1 MVRRRLRAGIQAS
14 AGGDELRAE
23 IVGIGTE
30 LLLGQIANTNAQRIS
45 QALAAIGVDVHF
57 HTVVGDNPERMV
69 STISGALDR
78 SDAVVITGGLGPTP
92 DDITRE
98 AIAEVLGRPLRR
110 DEHLESTIRSVFAK
124 LQRPMPEENLKQ
136 ADLPEGAEPIPV
148 EGTAPGF
155 FIDDDRGMVFALPGV
170 PWEME
175 AMLEKTVLPK
185 LRERA
190 GDQTLVSRE
199 ITVMG
204 LGESRTHE
212 KIRDIVDRQTNPTI
226 AYRAGGGVVRLRLS
240 AKATTESEA
249 LGLIRPVEDEIRE
262 RLGVDALQG
271 HYSSVA
277 DALGDILRA
286 NGLSIGAAESLTGG
300 LIGTQLTKV
309 GGSGDFFKGSL
320 VCYATEA
327 KAEVAGVD
335 EAILEGP
342 GAVSEEAAIALAH
355 SAVDK
360 FHADLGVAAT
370 GVAGPTEQEG
380 KPVGTVYVAACFQGS
395 IEARF
400 IQGYGDRD
408 NIRAIAANASL
419 DLGRR
424 MVIGAL

>member
-1 MVRRRLRAGIQAS
+1 MVRGRLRAGLPTG
-14 AGGDELRAE
+14 AGGNELRAE

-69 STISGALDR
+69 STISTALDR

-98 AIAEVLGRPLRR
+98 AVAEVLGRPLHR
-110 DEHLESTIRSVFAK
+110 DEHLEETIRSVFAK
-124 LQRPMPEENLKQ
+124 LKRPMPEENLKQ

-170 PWEME
+170 PWEMD

-240 AKATTESEA
+240 AKAATESEA

-277 DALGDILRA
+277 DALGDILRD

-300 LIGTQLTKV
+300 LICTQLTKV

-342 GAVSEEAAIALAH
+342 GAVSEEAAVALAK
-355 SAVDK
+355 SAVDR

-380 KPVGTVYVAACFQGS
+380 KPVGTLYVAACFQGS
-395 IEARF
+395 VEARF

-408 NIRAIAANASL
+408 NIRAIAANAAL